1 MDSSVFTSVSLGLE
15 WLYEEHSNLLEKG
28 SSVDTEYLRGIYL
41 IRNRKNVSANGVLA
55 ILSLERQ
62 ANKWS

>member
-1 MDSSVFTSVSLGLE
+1 MSLGLE

-41 IRNRKNVSANGVLA
+41 IRNKKNVSANGVLA
-55 ILSLERQ
+55 ILSLEKQ
-62 ANKWS
+62 ANK